1 MDFVDLKSQYKRL
14 KPSIDENIAN
24 VLAHGQY
31 VMGPE
36 IAQLEKELADFVN
49 VSDCVSVSSGTDALV
64 IALLASGVGPGDEVI
79 TSPFS
84 FFASAESIA
93 LLGAIPVFVD
103 IETETY
109 NLDANLLEAAISN
122 KTKVIMPVS
131 LYGQCAEFTEIN
143 AIAMRHNIVVIED
156 GAQSFGAS
164 YRDRRSGSLS
174 TIGCTSF
181 FPSKPLGCYGDGGAC
196 FTGDPALAKKMREI
210 RDHGQKSRYAHH
222 SIGLN
227 GRLDTLQAAVLLA
240 KLKVFEDEILARQ
253 AVASRY
259 NEYLAE
265 HGDRVGLPVVR
276 KYNTSVFAQY
286 TIMLAHRDKV
296 QEILKSKGIPTAVH
310 YPVPLHRQPALEEY
324 GCIHGELRNSEQV
337 AQKVLS
343 LPMHPYLRDEE
354 QSEICHNLLLAIG

>member
-1 MDFVDLKSQYKRL
+1 MDFVDLKSQYRRL
-14 KPSIDENIAN
+14 KSSIDENIAN
-24 VLAHGQY
+24 VLEHGRY

-36 IAQLEKELADFVN
+36 VAQLEKELADFVN

-103 IETETY
+103 IETETF
-109 NLDANLLEAAISN
+109 NLNVDLLEAAISE

-131 LYGQCAEFTEIN
+131 LYGQCADFAEIN
-143 AIAMRHNIVVIED
+143 VIAKRHNIVVIED

-164 YRDRRSGSLS
+164 YRDRRSGGLS

-196 FTGDPALAKKMREI
+196 FTSDPALADKMREI

-227 GRLDTLQAAVLLA
+227 GRLDTIQAAVLLA
-240 KLKVFEDEILARQ
+240 KLQVFENEISARQ
-253 AVASRY
+253 AVALRY
-259 NEYLAE
+259 NEYLFE
-265 HGDRVGLPVVR
+265 HGDKVGIPVVR
-276 KYNTSVFAQY
+276 EYNTSVFAQY
-286 TIMLAHRDKV
+286 TIMLENRDKI
-296 QEILKSKGIPTAVH
+296 QEILKSKDIPTAVH
-310 YPVPLHRQPALEEY
+310 YPVPLHRQPALEKY
-324 GCIHGELRNSEQV
+324 GCIYGELSNSEKV

-343 LPMHPYLRDEE
+343 LPMHPYLNDEE
-354 QSEICHNLLLAIG
+354 QSEICHNLLLAVG